1 MLYNIIS
8 PKCES
13 DEGVMKFSQQY
24 GYSPVRNVVQLE
36 SMDDAL
42 RNSLWNALEMFYWEP
57 LYYYSSGPGLAMYDN
72 RDLLV
77 VCRGLW
83 VDFFKKPLD
92 TLPHIWPHAKRTIR
106 DFFFG
111 CRWPEVYD
119 CIEFIAQEHNSPEGL
134 DTFQEFVNQV
144 LEREL
149 SGYRLVNGHITPITN
164 PVEINAID
172 NAINKAN
179 KAVSDHLERA
189 LGLLSD
195 RHSPDYRNSV
205 KESISAVEA
214 QVKYTLGIERGTL
227 GALLNQLDQKVPLH
241 SALKDAFSKL
251 YGYTSDES
259 GIRHALMEGGR
270 EVTFD
275 EAKFMLVTCSAFINY
290 VRGVTAS

>member
-1 MLYNIIS
+1 MR
-8 PKCES
+8 
-13 DEGVMKFSQQY
+13 FSQRY

-36 SMDDAL
+36 SMDDDL
-42 RNSLWNALEMFYWEP
+42 RNSLWNVLEVHCWKPLLWESFDRLTP
-57 LYYYSSGPGLAMYDN
+57 SANKD
-72 RDLLV
+72 RHDF
-77 VCRGLW
+77 CIKLW
-83 VDFFKKPLD
+83 KDFFKEPLD
-92 TLPHIWPHAKRTIR
+92 TLPDYWSDAKKTIR
-106 DFFFG
+106 KSFSGYD
-111 CRWPEVYD
+111 WWKVYD
-119 CIEFIAQEHNSPEGL
+119 FVEFIAKGYTNRKDLAAFEKM
-134 DTFQEFVNQV
+134 VNQI

-149 SGYRLVNGHITPITN
+149 SGYRLVKGHITPIVD
-164 PVEINAID
+164 PVETNAID
-172 NAINKAN
+172 DAINKAN

-195 RHSPDYRNSV
+195 RHNPDYRNSV

-214 QVKYTLGIERGTL
+214 QVKFTLGKEKGTL
-227 GALLNQLDQKVPLH
+227 GDLLKQLDQKAPLH
-241 SALKDAFSKL
+241 PALKGAFSSL